1 MRMLKVNRYMGELY
15 FTWKNPLNLPRDEY
29 VCIKY
34 WHKVLTLFVSQWM
47 HLFGITLSHLISTN
61 QETAFHSL
69 LNSSPDAHRLKK
81 FILFTTLRDPSLVL
95 MPNKE
100 PVIIKKMKKFSFR
113 FTECDIADRLRWLNT
128 FPCSKHLFIAREKTL
143 TTICRLSHWVK
154 YLHKW
159 ESLKKRTC
167 SDWSKFFSLRE
178 THLTRKVKHTNSK
191 LSPLLFALLCTAVMC
206 LRLTEQGT
214 DSYNFWSFFPP

>member
-1 MRMLKVNRYMGELY
+1 MLLAHFPKKILLKLFWMLSAHFPMRMLKVNRYMGELY

-100 PVIIKKMKKFSFR
+100 PVIIKKKMKKILVKIHR
-113 FTECDIADRLRWLNT
+113 MWY
-128 FPCSKHLFIAREKTL
+128 
-143 TTICRLSHWVK
+143 CRSV
-154 YLHKW
+154 
-159 ESLKKRTC
+159 
-167 SDWSKFFSLRE
+167 
-178 THLTRKVKHTNSK
+178 
-191 LSPLLFALLCTAVMC
+191 
-206 LRLTEQGT
+206 
-214 DSYNFWSFFPP
+214 